1 MRCITTQFLHRRQK
15 QLLLFSP
22 FFLKKKKKKKKGKQ
36 KFMKWMNY
44 PKILEHV
51 KLQLMWPNT
60 LRKGKWLIPI
70 IGGADEKL

>member
-1 MRCITTQFLHRRQK
+1 MK
-15 QLLLFSP
+15 NP
-22 FFLKKKKKKKKGKQ
+22 KKIEQ
-36 KFMKWMNY
+36 
-44 PKILEHV
+44 V

>member
-1 MRCITTQFLHRRQK
+1 
-15 QLLLFSP
+15 
-22 FFLKKKKKKKKGKQ
+22 
-36 KFMKWMNY
+36 MNY